1 MFWECFFWLCEWNFK
16 GTFHFIALQTLWEH
30 NFDMFSEHS
39 ETVNITRGMFV
50 YDFESTLPEH

>member
-1 MFWECFFWLCEWNFK
+1 MWMLKEPSI
-16 GTFHFIALQTLWEH
+16 FIALQTLWEH
-30 NFDMFSEHS
+30 NFDMFS